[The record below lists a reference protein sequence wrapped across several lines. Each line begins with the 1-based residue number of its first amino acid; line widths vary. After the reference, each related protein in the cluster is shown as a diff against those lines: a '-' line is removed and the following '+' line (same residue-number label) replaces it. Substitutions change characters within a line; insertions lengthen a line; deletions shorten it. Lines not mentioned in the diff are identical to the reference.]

1 MLSKFQSFLR
11 RFSTN
16 LAFKKNLNAL
26 ANLKIKLIRPL
37 KINSLFR
44 VVRPTVFFVPTVIFF
59 FFFFARARR
68 HAGYGLAATKA
79 HMRMHMTRHVHAVQV
94 TRQETAREKSSRVQN
109 PGNPY
114 VRVQTLLHCGSFSVV
129 TEFWFAFQSLVET
142 QSAFLFKFFSSCFGL
157 GL

>member
-1 MLSKFQSFLR
+1 MIRNPCITDLLCIRNPCKATQNKFLVSG
-11 RFSTN
+11 
-16 LAFKKNLNAL
+16 
-26 ANLKIKLIRPL
+26 
-37 KINSLFR
+37 
-44 VVRPTVFFVPTVIFF
+44 RPTDRVFCPDRDFF

-79 HMRMHMTRHVHAVQV
+79 RMRMHMTRHVHAVQV
-94 TRQETAREKSSRVQN
+94 TRQETAREKSSRVQS

-142 QSAFLFKFFSSCFGL
+142 SSAFLFKFFSSCFGL